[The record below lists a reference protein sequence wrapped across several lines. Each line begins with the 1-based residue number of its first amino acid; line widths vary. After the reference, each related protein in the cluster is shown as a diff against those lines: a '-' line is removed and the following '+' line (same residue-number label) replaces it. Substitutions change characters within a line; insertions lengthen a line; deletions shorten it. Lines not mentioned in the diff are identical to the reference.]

1 MNYDFLIVGAGLY
14 GSVFARQAKDKGYSC
29 LIIDQREQ
37 IGGNCATK
45 NINGIHVHLYGPHI
59 FHTSNKKVWDY
70 VNQFSEF
77 EQYEHN
83 VIANYRGEL
92 YNLPFN
98 LHTFYQIYGESDPE
112 IIDKI
117 MQKEQ
122 FRGKPTNLE
131 EFALSR
137 VGETL
142 YRKLIY
148 GYTKKQW
155 GMEPSLLP
163 KSIIRRLPFRF
174 RFDNNYFNDI
184 YQGIPLNGYKK
195 LFENLLD
202 GIPTELGV
210 DFFSNRDR
218 FKAKRIVYTGPI
230 DRFYDYCY
238 GKLEYR
244 SLRFEHQTLYRES
257 YQGCAQMNFTDDS
270 VPHTRIIEHKFFNR
284 KKPSEITI
292 ITKEFPDNQNEP
304 FYPIN
309 NQENTKIHN
318 MYRALSMSSSSKRY
332 IFGGRLAE
340 YQYYDMHQVVASAL
354 STFSRFV
361 DI

>member
-1 MNYDFLIVGAGLY
+1 MEIDFLIVGAGLF
-14 GSVFARQAKDKGYSC
+14 GSVFARQATDKGYKC
-29 LIIDQREQ
+29 LVIDQREQ

-45 NINGIHVHLYGPHI
+45 NINGIYVHLYGPHI
-59 FHTSNKKVWDY
+59 FHTSNKKVWNY
-70 VNQFSEF
+70 INQFSEF

-83 VIANYRGEL
+83 VIANYKGEL

-98 LHTFYQIYGESDPE
+98 LHTFYQMFGESDPE

-117 MQKEQ
+117 IQKER

-131 EFALSR
+131 ELALSR
-137 VGETL
+137 VGETI

-163 KSIIRRLPFRF
+163 KSIIQRLPFRF
-174 RFDNNYFNDI
+174 SFDNNYFNDI
-184 YQGIPLNGYKK
+184 YQGIPKNGYRR

-202 GIPTELGV
+202 GIPVELGI
-210 DFFSNRDR
+210 DFFMCKDKIS
-218 FKAKRIVYTGPI
+218 AKRIVYTGPI
-230 DRFYDYCY
+230 DRFYEYCY

-244 SLRFEHQTLYRES
+244 SLRFEHKTLYQDS
-257 YQGCAQMNFTDDS
+257 YQGCSQMNFTEDT

-284 KKPSEITI
+284 KKCSGTTV
-292 ITKEFPDNQNEP
+292 ITKEFPDNKNEP

-309 NQENTKIHN
+309 NQENNHRYS
-318 MYRALSMSSSSKRY
+318 MYQALSMSDKSGKY
-332 IFGGRLAE
+332 IFGGRLTE
-340 YQYYDMHQVVASAL
+340 YKYYDMHQVIASAL
-354 STFSRFV
+354 STFDRQ
-361 DI
+361 IGT